1 MNHEQIAFCLD
12 SRERGSYAKEA
23 FVTELSK
30 GCIELAK
37 FSNIVIVIS
46 FINWNI
52 YTKYTFYV
60 FVSKTTPYSQVTV
73 YVTVLN

>member
-52 YTKYTFYV
+52 TLNTHFM
-60 FVSKTTPYSQVTV
+60 FLSQKPHHTLKLL
-73 YVTVLN
+73 YMLLY